1 MEESCEYGLPRGTCF
16 VARRLELVAVAGR
29 LCISW
34 CAWVGRIFFVFFS
47 FLFLGTHT
55 ADCKYEA
62 TLPHVPLLVMRL
74 FFAFRNKS
82 LFIPGCVQGA
92 II

>member
-1 MEESCEYGLPRGTCF
+1 MGYRVERVLSRAVSSWSRSPGGCAFRG
-16 VARRLELVAVAGR
+16 VLG
-29 LCISW
+29 W
-34 CAWVGRIFFVFFS
+34 GGFFSFFFS